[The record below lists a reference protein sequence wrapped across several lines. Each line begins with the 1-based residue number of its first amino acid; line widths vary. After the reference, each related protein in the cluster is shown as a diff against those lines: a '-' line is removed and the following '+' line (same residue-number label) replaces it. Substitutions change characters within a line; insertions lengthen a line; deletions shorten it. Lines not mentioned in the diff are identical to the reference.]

1 MEAIAAFAQANW
13 PYFAAAVLLWFAWLF
28 WNFEHAPVLP
38 WHD

>member
-1 MEAIAAFAQANW
+1 MDAFAAFAQANW
-13 PYFAAAVLLWFAWLF
+13 PYVAAAVLLWFAWLF